1 MSGEHASESRVTL
14 EDIEE
19 FFELSLEMICI
30 AGYDGY
36 FKRLNPVWSRVLGY
50 SLEELMAEPYMS
62 FVHPDDR
69 DATKAVRKVAAV
81 DDREVVSFKNRYR
94 CKDGSYRTLEWNT
107 APSRRKQFLC
117 AVARDVTER
126 DRAQERLNHLVKASR
141 TVLYSL
147 DVGPEGVRGCSFMSE
162 NVTTQFGYSVREVIG
177 PATVWSECVHP
188 DDMPMLVES
197 FQELLQTGEQQ
208 RKYRFRHKDGT
219 YRWVYDE
226 RKLMRDAEGKP
237 LEIVGTW
244 RDISEFVHAE
254 ELIRRQAMA
263 LTELSTPLI
272 PISEQV
278 VVMPLIGTLDSQ
290 RAKQIL
296 DTLLEGVA
304 KSRASVAILDITGVS
319 VVDTQVANALLQAA
333 KAVKLLGAEVVLT
346 GIRPDVA
353 QTLVGLGLDLSD
365 IATRGTL
372 QAGIGYAMGAGTHE
386 AYARRPREGR
396 DGER

>member
-1 MSGEHASESRVTL
+1 MSDQHASEARVTV

-19 FFELSLEMICI
+19 FFELSLEMIGI

-36 FKRLNPVWSRVLGY
+36 FKRLNPMWTRVLGY
-50 SLEELMAEPYMS
+50 TLEELMAEPFMS

-69 DATKAVRKVAAV
+69 EATAAVAASLTV
-81 DDREVVSFKNRYR
+81 DGAELVRFKNRYR

-107 APSRRKQFLC
+107 APSKRRQLLC

-126 DRAQERLNHLVKASR
+126 DREQERLSHLIKASR

-147 DVGPEGVRGCSFMSE
+147 AVGPEGVRGCTFMSA
-162 NVTTQFGYSVREVIG
+162 NVAAQFGYTSSEIIG
-177 PATVWSECVHP
+177 RDGAWQENLHP
-188 DDMPMLVES
+188 DDVTMMYES
-197 FQELLQTGEQQ
+197 YKALLQAGQQEL
-208 RKYRFRHKDGT
+208 KYRFRHKDGT
-219 YRWVYDE
+219 YRWVHDE
-226 RKLMRDAEGKP
+226 RKLVRDAEGKP
-237 LEIVGTW
+237 VEVLGAW
-244 RDISEFVHAE
+244 RDISDFVRAE
-254 ELIRRQAMA
+254 ELIRRQATA

-296 DTLLEGVA
+296 DTLLQGVA
-304 KSRASVAILDITGVS
+304 SSRASVAILDITGVS

-333 KAVKLLGAEVVLT
+333 KAVRLLGAQVVLT

-353 QTLVGLGLDLSD
+353 QALVGLGLDLSD

-372 QAGIGYAMGAGTHE
+372 QAGIAYAMGAGTHQAHE
-386 AYARRPREGR
+386 RRAWDER
-396 DGER
+396 D